1 MGETVALSFA
11 AQTQNVSLARTL
23 AASMSARADLPLDQL
38 EDVRLAVDEAVAQV
52 IAAALPGAR
61 VTCTFE
67 TDGTTLSVRV
77 SGPTT
82 AATPPSTTSF
92 SWTVLS
98 ALVDAVEATIVDG
111 ELVIAFTV
119 TSDLVDV

>member
-1 MGETVALSFA
+1 MADTVTLSFG
-11 AQTQNVSLARTL
+11 AQTQNVALARTL
-23 AASMSARADLPLDQL
+23 AASMSSRADLPLDQL
-38 EDVRLAVDEAVAQV
+38 EDVRLAVDEAVSQV
-52 IAAALPGAR
+52 ITAAAPGAR
-61 VTCTFE
+61 VTCRFDA
-67 TDGTTLSVRV
+67 DGTTLAVRV

-82 AATPPSTTSF
+82 ATAPPSPTSF

-98 ALVDAVEATIVDG
+98 ALVDAAEASIADG

>member
-1 MGETVALSFA
+1 M
-11 AQTQNVSLARTL
+11 TL
-23 AASMSARADLPLDQL
+23 A
-38 EDVRLAVDEAVAQV
+38 
-52 IAAALPGAR
+52 
-61 VTCTFE
+61 
-67 TDGTTLSVRV
+67 VRV

-82 AATPPSTTSF
+82 ATTSPSTSSF

-111 ELVIAFTV
+111 DLVIAFTV

>member
-1 MGETVALSFA
+1 MGDTVALSFA

>member
-1 MGETVALSFA
+1 MADTVTLSFG
-11 AQTQNVSLARTL
+11 AQTQNVALARTL
-23 AASMSARADLPLDQL
+23 AASMSARAELPLDQL
-38 EDVRLAVDEAVAQV
+38 EDVRLAVDEAVSQV
-52 IAAALPGAR
+52 IAAASPGAR

-67 TDGTTLSVRV
+67 TEGATLSVRV

-82 AATPPSTTSF
+82 AATPPSATSF

-98 ALVDAVEATIVDG
+98 ALVDAVEATIIDG

>member
-1 MGETVALSFA
+1 MGDTVALSFA

-38 EDVRLAVDEAVAQV
+38 EDVRLAVDEAVTQV